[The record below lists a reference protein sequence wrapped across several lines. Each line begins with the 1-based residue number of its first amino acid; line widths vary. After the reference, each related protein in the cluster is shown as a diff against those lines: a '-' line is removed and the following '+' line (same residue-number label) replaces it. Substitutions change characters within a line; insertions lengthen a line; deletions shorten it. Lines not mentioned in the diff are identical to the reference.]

1 MITFV
6 RKLNP
11 PYKRIHFMIEGI
23 FLIIDGITN
32 IISFGYLRTGL
43 QIWWID
49 KRMKDFFNS
58 SNEE

>member
-1 MITFV
+1 MVKIV

-11 PYKRIHFMIEGI
+11 PYKRIHFMIEGV

-43 QIWWID
+43 QMWWT
-49 KRMKDFFNS
+49 KRKMKEFFNFLQ
-58 SNEE
+58 